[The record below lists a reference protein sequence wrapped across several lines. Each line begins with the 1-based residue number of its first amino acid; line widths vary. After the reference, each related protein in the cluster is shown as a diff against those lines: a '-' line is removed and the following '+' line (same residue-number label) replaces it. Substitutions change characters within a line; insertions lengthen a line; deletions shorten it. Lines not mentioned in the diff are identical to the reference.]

1 MSELVV
7 IVLIRAARILR
18 IVRIVKLYK
27 YLAIR
32 QERGK
37 RDKSSTD
44 DVGSED
50 EERPGSPDR
59 LISHEQMLLSNMRR
73 QSVATLVTF
82 EDVDSDE
89 VNNLLE
95 EELYMDEASESHI
108 GAAMSDITTRRCL
121 SRIDIVS
128 LCLLISRVPQG
139 NCSGHYNGDNYSD
152 LEYFY
157 PIGCLA
163 ICG

>member
-1 MSELVV
+1 MGELVV
-7 IVLIRAARILR
+7 VTLIRAARILR

-32 QERGK
+32 QERK
-37 RDKSSTD
+37 KDKSGAD
-44 DVGSED
+44 GEGKGD

-59 LISHEQMLLSNMRR
+59 LVSHEQMLLSNMRR

-95 EELYMDEASESHI
+95 EDLYIDEASESHI

-121 SRIDIVS
+121 ICIIEVV
-128 LCLLISRVPQG
+128 LLV
-139 NCSGHYNGDNYSD
+139 HGDLLLTSI
-152 LEYFY
+152 LL
-157 PIGCLA
+157 G
-163 ICG
+163 